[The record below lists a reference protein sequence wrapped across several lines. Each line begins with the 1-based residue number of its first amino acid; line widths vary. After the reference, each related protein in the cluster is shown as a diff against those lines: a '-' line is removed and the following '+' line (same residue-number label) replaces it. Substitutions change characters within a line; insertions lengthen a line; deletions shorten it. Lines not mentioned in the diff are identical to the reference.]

1 MVDSANNIIL
11 SGRALYRDN
20 QILSNLKDA
29 SEGGCGALGLISNI
43 KVKGKHI
50 YQPSVQMQNRG
61 NGKGGGIAAAGL
73 DPDYLGI
80 SNQVLKENYLL
91 MVAFTDTSVMEELEQ
106 NFITPFFDIADARV
120 WETKGDYRDL
130 GLTIKPPEV
139 KRYFVR
145 VKPVLLKKF
154 MTDLP
159 GISARDAEDEFVWR
173 NSYKIN
179 DSFYAGTDKR
189 AFVLSHARDLAIL
202 KIVGY
207 AENVI
212 QYYGLEE
219 MPANIWLSHQ
229 RYPTRGMVWHPG
241 GSHPFIGM
249 NQALIH
255 NGGFANYHPMTEY
268 LIQRNLKPQF
278 ITDTEVSVMLFDLW
292 SRIYK
297 YPLEYVVEAFAPT
310 TELDF
315 DKLPEAKQKI
325 YESIQ
330 RTHLH
335 ASPDGPW
342 FFVIAETDPDSQRNR
357 LIGMGDPSIL
367 RPQVYAMYD
376 GQVQI
381 GLCASEKQIIDATLK
396 SLHEEDKRFCP
407 VADKYWTAR
416 GGSHDNGG
424 AFVFEISSDGN
435 STSLICSDKFGNK
448 ISVPD
453 GVDFNSD
460 EPDNDISPT
469 AVISDDMFISEN
481 IDVLFSK
488 IIQVVVAEH
497 YNILKDIC
505 RTIVR
510 FGINGSPHKSLDLLA
525 MLLNRRYDIGN
536 KKHSSVRYIIGA
548 AINNWLDAS
557 PLLNELE
564 K

>member
-255 NGGFANYHPMTEY
+255 NGGFANYHPMT
-268 LIQRNLKPQF
+268 
-278 ITDTEVSVMLFDLW
+278 
-292 SRIYK
+292 
-297 YPLEYVVEAFAPT
+297 
-310 TELDF
+310 
-315 DKLPEAKQKI
+315 
-325 YESIQ
+325 
-330 RTHLH
+330 
-335 ASPDGPW
+335 
-342 FFVIAETDPDSQRNR
+342 
-357 LIGMGDPSIL
+357 
-367 RPQVYAMYD
+367 
-376 GQVQI
+376 
-381 GLCASEKQIIDATLK
+381 
-396 SLHEEDKRFCP
+396 
-407 VADKYWTAR
+407 
-416 GGSHDNGG
+416 
-424 AFVFEISSDGN
+424 
-435 STSLICSDKFGNK
+435 
-448 ISVPD
+448 
-453 GVDFNSD
+453 
-460 EPDNDISPT
+460 
-469 AVISDDMFISEN
+469 
-481 IDVLFSK
+481 
-488 IIQVVVAEH
+488 
-497 YNILKDIC
+497 
-505 RTIVR
+505 
-510 FGINGSPHKSLDLLA
+510 
-525 MLLNRRYDIGN
+525 
-536 KKHSSVRYIIGA
+536 
-548 AINNWLDAS
+548 
-557 PLLNELE
+557 
-564 K
+564 